1 MPQHT
6 PIWSRILAS
15 PLLVLLLAV
24 VLTASSASTPVVAQ
38 GDRLQ
43 VMVSFSVLADVVR
56 NVAGDAADVE
66 TLIPLGANPHS
77 YEPSAQ
83 DVVRLSTADAVFII
97 GLNFEERLQ
106 KVVYEAAEGTVYELW
121 GCLPIRPVLAGLS
134 HEHEGEDEH
143 AEDEQVS
150 ATPAGGPGIAGSSL
164 DTLCADHWATVRA
177 AFGLDDLRTPGAVT
191 RDDAEYLEVLGM
203 ADPHVWTDPVNVAL
217 WTLMIRDMLS
227 AEDPAHADVYAAN
240 AAAYVGQLTAL
251 HADLS
256 AQFAALPAERRY
268 LVTNHESFSYL
279 AARYGLTVVGVVLP
293 GGGTASEPS
302 VQELLTLIE
311 TVRQYD
317 VPAVFTE
324 TTVSDSLAQQIAEET
339 GAKLIQLY
347 TGSLSQ
353 AGGPTDTYL
362 NYMRYNA
369 AQIVQALQ

>member
-1 MPQHT
+1 MNIHT
-6 PIWSRILAS
+6 GLRVLLMF
-15 PLLVLLLAV
+15 LLVAV
-24 VLTASSASTPVVAQ
+24 LGNALTGPAVTAQ

-43 VMVSFSVLADVVR
+43 VLVSFSVLADVVR
-56 NVAGDAADVE
+56 NVTGDAADVE

-83 DVVRLSTADAVFII
+83 DIVRLSEADAIFLI

-106 KVVYEAAEGTVYELW
+106 NVVYQAAEGTVYELW
-121 GCLPIRPVLAGLS
+121 GCLPVRPVLAGLS
-134 HEHEGEDEH
+134 HEGEDEH
-143 AEDEQVS
+143 AEEEH
-150 ATPAGGPGIAGSSL
+150 AGETAAGESGTVTGNL
-164 DTLCADHWATVRA
+164 DALCADHWQTVRT
-177 AFGLDDLRTPGAVT
+177 AFGLDDLVLPGAVT
-191 RDDAEYLEVLGM
+191 RDDPAYFEVLGM

-227 AEDPAHADVYAAN
+227 AQDPANAALYAAN
-240 AAAYVGQLTAL
+240 AEAYVGQLVAL

-268 LVTNHESFSYL
+268 LLTNHETFNYL
-279 AARYGLTVVGVVLP
+279 AARYGLTLVGVVLP
-293 GGGTASEPS
+293 GGGTANEPS
-302 VQELLTLIE
+302 AKEMLALIE

-317 VPAVFTE
+317 LPALFTE

-339 GAKLIQLY
+339 GARLVQLY
-347 TGSLSQ
+347 TGSLSEV
-353 AGGPTDTYL
+353 GGPTDTYL

>member
-1 MPQHT
+1 MITHREA
-6 PIWSRILAS
+6 IRVFLIA
-15 PLLVLLLAV
+15 LLVAIL
-24 VLTASSASTPVVAQ
+24 SSALADPAVAAQ

-43 VMVSFSVLADVVR
+43 VLVSFSVLADVVH
-56 NVAGDAADVE
+56 NVAGDAANVE
-66 TLIPLGANPHS
+66 TLIPPGANPHS
-77 YEPSAQ
+77 YEPSAR
-83 DVVRLSTADAVFII
+83 DIVRLSEADAIFLI

-106 KVVYEAAEGTVYELW
+106 NVVYQAAEGTVYELW
-121 GCLPIRPVLAGLS
+121 GCLPVRPVLAGLS
-134 HEHEGEDEH
+134 HAHEGEDEH

-150 ATPAGGPGIAGSSL
+150 ATPAADSAGAEDSL
-164 DTLCADHWATVRA
+164 NALCADHWQTVRA
-177 AFGLDDLRTPGAVT
+177 TFGLDDLRTPGAVT
-191 RDDAEYLEVLGM
+191 RDDAHYLEVLGM

-227 AEDPAHADVYAAN
+227 AEDPAHAAVYAAN
-240 AAAYVGQLTAL
+240 AEAYVRQLADL

-293 GGGTASEPS
+293 GGGTSAEPS
-302 VQELLTLIE
+302 VQQILALIE
-311 TVRQYD
+311 TVRQYN
-317 VPAVFTE
+317 VPAIFTE
-324 TTVSDSLAQQIAEET
+324 TTVSDSVAQQIATET
-339 GAKLIQLY
+339 GARLVRVY
-347 TGSLSQ
+347 TGSLSE

>member
-15 PLLVLLLAV
+15 PLLALLLAV

>member
-1 MPQHT
+1 MSQRT
-6 PIWSRILAS
+6 PILHRIPASTLLA
-15 PLLVLLLAV
+15 LLLAV
-24 VLTASSASTPVVAQ
+24 SLMASLSGTSVAAQ

-43 VMVSFSVLADVVR
+43 IVVSFSVLADVVR
-56 NVAGDAADVE
+56 NVAGDAADVG

-83 DVVRLSTADAVFII
+83 DVVRLSNADAVFII

-106 KVVYEAAEGTVYELW
+106 KVVYEAAEGKVYELW
-121 GCLPIRPVLAGLS
+121 GCLPIRPVLAGLG
-134 HEHEGEDEH
+134 HEHGDEEHDSEGETH
-143 AEDEQVS
+143 AD
-150 ATPAGGPGIAGSSL
+150 SSL
-164 DTLCADHWATVRA
+164 VSGDLDALCADHWQTVRA
-177 AFGLDDLRTPGAVT
+177 AFGLDDLLTPGAVT
-191 RDDAEYLEVLGM
+191 RDDPHYLEVLGM

-227 AEDPAHADVYAAN
+227 TEDPAHAAVYAAN
-240 AAAYVGQLTAL
+240 AEVYVGQLAAL

-256 AQFAALPAERRY
+256 AQFAVLPAERRY

-279 AARYGLTVVGVVLP
+279 AARYGLMLVGVVLP

-302 VQELLTLIE
+302 VQELLALIE
-311 TVRQYD
+311 TVREYD

-324 TTVSDSLAQQIAEET
+324 TTVSDSLAQQIADET
-339 GAKLIQLY
+339 GAKLVQLY
-347 TGSLSQ
+347 TGSLSE

-369 AQIVQALQ
+369 AQIVRALQ

>member
-1 MPQHT
+1 MSHRMPILRRISA
-6 PIWSRILAS
+6 PI
-15 PLLVLLLAV
+15 LLTLLLAV
-24 VLTASSASTPVVAQ
+24 VLTASLTGIPVAAQ
-38 GDRLQ
+38 DNRLQ

-66 TLIPLGANPHS
+66 MLIPLGANPHS

-83 DVVRLSTADAVFII
+83 DVVRLSEADAVFII

-143 AEDEQVS
+143 AEDAPAN
-150 ATPAGGPGIAGSSL
+150 ATPAGGSGVAGTSL
-164 DTLCADHWATVRA
+164 DALCAAHWQAVRT
-177 AFGLDDLRTPGAVT
+177 AFGLDELASPGAVT
-191 RDDAEYLEVLGM
+191 RDDADYLEVLGM

-227 AEDPAHADVYAAN
+227 AEDPANAAIYAAN
-240 AAAYVGQLTAL
+240 AEAYVAQLVAL
-251 HADLS
+251 HIELA
-256 AQFAALPAERRY
+256 AQFATLPAERRY
-268 LVTNHESFSYL
+268 LITNHETFSYL
-279 AARYGLTVVGVVLP
+279 AARYGLTVLGVVLP
-293 GGGTASEPS
+293 GGGTANEPS
-302 VQELLTLIE
+302 VQELLALIE

-324 TTVSDSLAQQIAEET
+324 TTVSDSLAQQIADET
-339 GAKLIQLY
+339 GAKLVRLY
-347 TGSLSQ
+347 TGSLSE
-353 AGGPTDTYL
+353 AGGPTDSYL

-369 AQIVQALQ
+369 AQIVQALR